1 MTLHFTNEWVLI
13 FPLLLFLTV
22 FTLLIYVLKNKY
34 ALIELNW
41 LFSLATAFFCIYLIL
56 LYTRIYETL
65 QIINYFCF
73 CTIGYM
79 SKLNFLNIAKNA
91 FKVIV
96 TLAALY
102 WLSRNLHF
110 EEFKQSIINANF
122 WYLFLALLSY
132 ITSPVVASPRLNSF
146 FT

>member
-1 MTLHFTNEWVLI
+1 MNAKNHTISKIVAKTFLRLLIITLAFSVYLFFSDKNMNMTLHFTNEWVLI

-65 QIINYFCF
+65 
-73 CTIGYM
+73 
-79 SKLNFLNIAKNA
+79 
-91 FKVIV
+91 
-96 TLAALY
+96 
-102 WLSRNLHF
+102 
-110 EEFKQSIINANF
+110 
-122 WYLFLALLSY
+122 
-132 ITSPVVASPRLNSF
+132 
-146 FT
+146 